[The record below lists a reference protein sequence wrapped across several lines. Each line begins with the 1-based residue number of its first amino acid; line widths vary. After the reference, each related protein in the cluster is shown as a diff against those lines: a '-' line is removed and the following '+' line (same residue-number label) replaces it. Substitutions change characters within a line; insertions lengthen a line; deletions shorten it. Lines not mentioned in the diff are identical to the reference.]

1 MKLTTKERRWIL
13 YDVGNSAFI
22 LLATAIIPIVFQTL
36 ARGALNEADY
46 LAYWGYAVT
55 IATTVVALLGPV
67 LGAMSDAKKKRRA
80 FFAIFAGIGIAGCAA
95 LPFTSSWV
103 VFLVLYIIARIG
115 FNGSLVFYDA
125 MLIDITTDE
134 RMDHVSSLGFAWGY
148 IGSCV
153 PFIVSIAL
161 SLKPEKIGLTTH
173 QALIIV
179 FLLNALWWLA
189 FTWPLLKVYEQK
201 FTEPKDFR
209 PDRIVR
215 HFSETFRE
223 IRGQRSI
230 YLFLL
235 SFLFYIDGVYTIIN
249 MATAYGTSL
258 GLSSSGLILALLV
271 TQIVAFPCA
280 IFFGRISKRYPT
292 DRLIR
297 VTIIAYFAIAV
308 YAIFLSSLLQFWILA
323 VAVGMFQGAIQALS
337 RSYFA
342 KIIPPE
348 KSGEYFGIYDIFGK
362 GASILGT
369 LSVSL
374 LTQWTGNQKIAIGSL
389 SIMFLLGWRLFDL
402 AAKAARTQGV
412 QAPRTK

>member
-1 MKLTTKERRWIL
+1 MKLTTKECRWIL

-22 LLATAIIPIVFQTL
+22 LLATAIIPIVFQSL

-55 IATTVVALLGPV
+55 IATTVVALIGPV
-67 LGAMSDAKKKRRA
+67 LGAMSDAKKKRRVFFA
-80 FFAIFAGIGIAGCAA
+80 FFAGVGIAGCAA
-95 LPFTSSWV
+95 LPFMSSWF
-103 VFLVLYIIARIG
+103 VFLSVYIIARIG

-125 MLIDITTDE
+125 MLIDITTDD
-134 RMDHVSSLGFAWGY
+134 RMDHISSLGYAWGY

-153 PFIVSIAL
+153 PFVLSIAL
-161 SLKPEKIGLTTH
+161 SLKPQILGLSTH
-173 QALIIV
+173 QALIVV
-179 FLLNALWWLA
+179 FFLNALWWLG

-209 PDRIVR
+209 PGRIVR

-223 IRGQRSI
+223 IRGQRPI

-280 IFFGRISKRYPT
+280 IFFGRISKKYPT
-292 DRLIR
+292 ARLIR
-297 VTIIAYFAIAV
+297 VTIMAYFVISV

-374 LTQWTGNQKIAIGSL
+374 LTQWTGNQKFAIGSL

-402 AAKAARTQGV
+402 AAKSARM
-412 QAPRTK
+412 QAEGIK